1 VPLCKA
7 KSQAAVAHRIRT
19 EITFGLEGG
28 YDFGG
33 LSMGSAPADEK
44 VHCLAHPTRHGGTS
58 RWPGS
63 PGRFEP
69 PVSERKLAP
78 PGSTRR
84 VHMGIPSLILRDGDD
99 GSLAADAI
107 LLQPRE

>member
-33 LSMGSAPADEK
+33 LSMGSALPMKKSIAWRTLPDTAGPA
-44 VHCLAHPTRHGGTS
+44 GGL
-58 RWPGS
+58 
-63 PGRFEP
+63 GRP
-69 PVSERKLAP
+69 AGLN
-78 PGSTRR
+78 
-84 VHMGIPSLILRDGDD
+84 LR
-99 GSLAADAI
+99 
-107 LLQPRE
+107 